1 MQLRRAVR
9 VTLAIVA
16 GLLGLALAGAA
27 AGWVYVGTDAG
38 RRFVADQI
46 ADAASEDG
54 LSVAIGRLSGDPFG
68 TFTLGDVT
76 ASDRQGTFARID
88 QVEVSWRPL
97 ALLRGDAIVD
107 RVAIGRLALD
117 RLPAPVPAKKPT
129 PAAAPDANPLA
140 IGFDVELRQFTAGT
154 IHLGTPVLGAESQF
168 RLEASAALAADGNQA
183 HLAVDVART
192 DGVAGTARVKLDY
205 AASPARFAAEAD
217 VDEPAGGQIARL
229 LQLPGLPPVSL
240 HLKGDGPA
248 TDWRGHLTAEASPSA
263 AAADI
268 TVSMKDKDIAVGVR
282 GTVRPGPLLPDAARP
297 ITGDE
302 IAFDTSATVAPSGP
316 IRVTQL
322 GIDTAKLS
330 LAGSGQYDPS
340 GGAIAGDVKL
350 RAKSAVTLEGGV
362 ALAGG
367 TVDAKLTG
375 TLARPLLAAE
385 LSLDGLAASGL
396 KVQQLAGNLRVEP
409 AENDRLH
416 ASGQLRL
423 AGLDTGGAVPTG
435 LIASD
440 ATIDFDAAGAPGAP
454 VTLTRLALASGPL
467 GVTVDGT
474 LEPAGTAQGSYHL
487 TLATLAPLAQG
498 AGLALDG
505 QLDLSGGLRADTAN
519 GTGQVELVGALDE
532 LHGDRKIVSALG
544 ARVPITGAVMLR
556 PGGKMEVV
564 GLDVA
569 LAAATLRGDGTL
581 ADQRADARLT
591 LALPDLG
598 RLSALAGMPLAGHG
612 KVDITASGPLDT
624 LGLRATARLDGLRA
638 ADTEIGAL
646 GIGVGARLG
655 PRVAGTAK
663 LTLTHAGK
671 TVPGSFGFALGDK
684 VLTVSDIAVGDNA
697 NRLTGALQISRANG
711 TVSGVLD
718 GKLGALAAL
727 GVPAGG
733 AVTVAARLDAAQ
745 GQRVRLTVAASK
757 LHVEGAEI
765 GSARVEATV
774 DDAFAAPRLDATAR
788 LADAYLGSG
797 KARGP
802 ALSVTLAAHAEQRG
816 DTIRAEVTKLD
827 GTFGK
832 QAFKARGP
840 IRVEGGGARWSGAAD
855 LVVAGGGVTLKGDIH
870 PTRLDASI
878 ALDKLPLALAALAAP
893 DLDLAGS
900 ASGRLDISGPR
911 AAPEG
916 SGSLT
921 LDGVRANDQDWPAG
935 AAFSL
940 NANAKLTGGRLA
952 AEAHLRGPRQAR
964 FDVEARTPVKLA
976 LGAGGIEMSANGALE
991 GSANLSGRLDM
1002 IDALVGLGESR
1013 VSGAVDGQIALAG
1026 TVAQP
1031 ALRGSL
1037 QVTDASYES
1046 IATGT
1051 VIRDLAVKMAF
1062 DGTEAQLTELS
1073 ATDGGKGRI
1082 RGTGTVRF
1090 APAGAWPVALT
1101 VKLDNFAAIA
1111 RADATVHTNGEVKLD
1126 GTVQAPRVAGRI
1138 EVVDGDIQI
1147 PDRLP
1152 QGVRPIEVVEIN
1164 GGPKRPAADAEK
1176 KGTSLSQSAAIPL
1189 DIKVAIP
1196 GRVFIRGRGLDSEWA
1211 GDLAVGGTSAT
1222 PRITGGLHVVRG
1234 SLSFAGR
1241 TLNLAKGQ
1249 VTFNGDN
1256 PPNPD
1261 IDARAEV
1268 SVPDLTAAIVLSG
1281 KASSPSIT
1289 LESTPSMPQDE
1300 ILSRMLFGK
1309 SASQISAVQAAQL
1322 VASAAELSGQ
1332 TSGGGIVD
1340 RIRRT
1345 LGVDVLDVEQ
1355 GEGGTGGASVK
1366 AGKYIGKDTFVT
1378 VEQGTRAGSQKVGV
1392 EIGITDHLSVETDVG
1407 RDASGSAGI
1416 NWKWDY

>member
-1 MQLRRAVR
+1 MQLRRVVR

-27 AGWVYVGTDAG
+27 AGWGYVGTDAG

-46 ADAASEDG
+46 AAAASEDG
-54 LSVAIGRLSGDPFG
+54 LSVAIGRLSGDLFG

-76 ASDRQGTFARID
+76 ESDRQGTFARID
-88 QVEVSWRPL
+88 AAQVSWQPL

-107 RVAIGRLALD
+107 RIAINRLALD
-117 RLPAPVPAKKPT
+117 RLPATPPAKEPA
-129 PAAAPDANPLA
+129 PAAAPSSNPLA
-140 IGFDVELRQFTAGT
+140 VGLDVEFRQITAGT
-154 IHLGTPVLGAESQF
+154 IHLGAPVLGAEAHF
-168 RLEASAALAADGNQA
+168 RLEASAALAADGDRAQ
-183 HLAVDVART
+183 LAVDLSRT

-205 AASPARFAAEAD
+205 AASPARFSAQAD

-248 TDWRGHLTAEASPSA
+248 TGWRGRLTAEAGPSA

-268 TVSMKDKDIAVGVR
+268 TVSVKDKDVALGMR

-302 IAFDTSATVAPSGP
+302 IAFDTSAIVAPSGP

-322 GIDTAKLS
+322 GIDSEKLALS
-330 LAGSGQYDPS
+330 GSGQYDPS
-340 GGAIAGDVKL
+340 GGAMAGEVKL
-350 RAKSAVTLEGGV
+350 RAKSAVALEGGA

-375 TLARPLLAAE
+375 TLGQPVLAAD
-385 LSLDGLAASGL
+385 LSLDGVAAPGL
-396 KVQQLAGNLRVEP
+396 KLRQLTGKLRVEP
-409 AENDRLH
+409 SENDRLH
-416 ASGQLRL
+416 AVGQFHL
-423 AGLDTGGAVPTG
+423 AGLDTGGTVPAG
-435 LIASD
+435 LIGSD
-440 ATIDFDAAGAPGAP
+440 ATIELDAAGAPGAP
-454 VTLTRLALASGPL
+454 ITLARLALASGPL

-474 LEPAGTAQGSYHL
+474 LEPAGAAQGSYHL
-487 TLATLAPLAQG
+487 TLATLAPVARG
-498 AGLALDG
+498 AGFALDG
-505 QLDLSGGLRADTAN
+505 QLDLTGGLRADTAN
-519 GTGQVELVGALDE
+519 GTGQVELVGALDK
-532 LHGDRKIVSALG
+532 LRGDRKIVSAFG
-544 ARVPITGAVMLR
+544 ARVPITGAVTLQ
-556 PGGKMEVV
+556 PGGRVELV

-581 ADQRADARLT
+581 ADQKADAHLT
-591 LALPDLG
+591 LSLPDLG
-598 RLSALAGMPLAGHG
+598 RLSALAGTPLAGRG
-612 KVDITASGPLDT
+612 KLDVTASGPLDA
-624 LGLRATARLDGLRA
+624 LGLKATARLDGLRA
-638 ADTEIGAL
+638 VDTEIGSL

-655 PRVAGTAK
+655 PRMAGTARLA
-663 LTLTHAGK
+663 LTRAGK

-684 VLTVSDIAVGDNA
+684 ALIVSDIAIGDDA
-697 NRLTGALQISRANG
+697 NRLTGALRLSRANG
-711 TVSGVLD
+711 TISGALD

-727 GVPAGG
+727 GLPAGG

-745 GQRVRLTVAASK
+745 GQRVRLTVAGSK
-757 LHVEGAEI
+757 LQIEGAEI

-788 LADAYLGSG
+788 LADAHFGSR

-816 DTIRAEVTKLD
+816 DTIRAQVTKLD
-827 GTFGK
+827 GSFGG

-840 IRVEGGGARWSGAAD
+840 IRVEGSGARWSGAAD
-855 LVVAGGGVTLKGDIH
+855 LAVAGGGVTLKADID
-870 PTRLDASI
+870 PARLDASV

-893 DLDLAGS
+893 ELDLAGT
-900 ASGRLDISGPR
+900 ASGRFNLAGPR
-911 AAPEG
+911 ADPEG
-916 SGSLT
+916 SATLT
-921 LDGVRANDQDWPAG
+921 VDGVRANDPNWPAA
-935 AAFSL
+935 AAFNL
-940 NANAKLTGGRLA
+940 KADAKLTGGRLA
-952 AEAHLRGPRQAR
+952 AEAHLRGPRQAQ

-976 LGAGGIEMSANGALE
+976 LGAGRIELSANGPLE
-991 GSANLSGRLDM
+991 GSANLSGRLDL

-1013 VSGAVDGQIALAG
+1013 ASGAVAGRIALAG

-1051 VIRDLAVKMAF
+1051 VVRNLTAKIAF
-1062 DGTEAQLTELS
+1062 DGTEARLTELS
-1073 ATDGGKGRI
+1073 ATDGGKGRV
-1082 RGTGTVRF
+1082 RGSGTVRF
-1090 APAGAWPVALT
+1090 APDGSWPVALT

-1111 RADATVHTNGEVKLD
+1111 RADATLHTNGEVKLD
-1126 GTVQAPRVAGRI
+1126 GTIQAPRVAGRT
-1138 EVVDGDIQI
+1138 EVVDGDIMI

-1152 QGVRPIEVVEIN
+1152 QDVRPIEVVEIN
-1164 GGPKRPAADAEK
+1164 GGPKRPASDAEK
-1176 KGTSLSQSAAIPL
+1176 EEASLSKTVAIPL
-1189 DIKVAIP
+1189 DIKVAVP

-1222 PRITGGLHVVRG
+1222 PRITGELHVVRG

-1249 VTFNGDN
+1249 VTFNGDD

-1268 SVPDLTAAIVLSG
+1268 SVPELTAAIMLSG

-1289 LESTPSMPQDE
+1289 LQSTPSMPQDE

-1309 SASQISAVQAAQL
+1309 SASQVSAVQAAQL